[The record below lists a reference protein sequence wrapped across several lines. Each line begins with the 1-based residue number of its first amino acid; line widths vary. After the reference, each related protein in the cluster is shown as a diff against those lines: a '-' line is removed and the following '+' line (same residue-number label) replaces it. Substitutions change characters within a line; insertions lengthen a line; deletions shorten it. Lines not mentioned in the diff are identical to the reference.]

1 MTIFR
6 SLIFIYIRRTRLDMP
21 PGDTLILN
29 NLDEL
34 PDSIR
39 KIVDSLMGLHSY
51 QVPGQQKGPQYPFS
65 EWLMFLLLL
74 AIIAASAYFYVIRPA
89 SAQKRRSRKI
99 LTDNSADSA
108 VINIQYDQW
117 LHKSNPYYKS
127 LPADLKKRFMLRVVE
142 FKGSKE
148 FFYHFMKPEEQCSVL
163 ISGAA
168 VQLTFGLKRFLIKCF
183 PVINVIKK
191 EYTVA
196 GRDKILEGHVQ
207 INNQSINISWNN
219 FIADYEDYS
228 DSENLGLHE
237 MAHAISYDFLYG
249 NQENKNAAFN
259 TRFKEYIG
267 EAGLVFNDLLQGK
280 NDMLD
285 DYGSLNVEEFWAVSI
300 ETFFEN
306 PQEFRNK
313 MPAFYDAMC
322 NVLNQDPLREEKIID
337 KELAGLAN

>member
-1 MTIFR
+1 
-6 SLIFIYIRRTRLDMP
+6 MP

-29 NLDEL
+29 NPDEL
-34 PDSIR
+34 QDPIR
-39 KIVDSLMGLHSY
+39 KVVDSLMELHSNY
-51 QVPGQQKGPQYPFS
+51 LPGEQKGPQYPFP

-89 SAQKRRSRKI
+89 SAQKRRFRKKFA
-99 LTDNSADSA
+99 DDSSDSA
-108 VINIQYDQW
+108 VLDIQYDQW
-117 LHKSNPYYKS
+117 LNKSNPYYKS
-127 LPADLKKRFMLRVVE
+127 LPADLKKRFIRRVVE
-142 FKGSKE
+142 FKESKE
-148 FFYHFMKPEEQCSVL
+148 FFYHFMQPEEQCSVL

-183 PVINVIKK
+183 PVINIIKK
-191 EYTVA
+191 AYTVS
-196 GRDKILEGHVQ
+196 GRDKILEWHVQ
-207 INNQSINISWNN
+207 INNHSINISWDN
-219 FIADYEDYS
+219 FIDDYEDYT

-267 EAGLVFNDLLQGK
+267 EAGPVFNDLLQGK

-285 DYGSLNVEEFWAVSI
+285 DYGGLNVEEFWAVSI

-313 MPAFYDAMC
+313 MPAFYDAIC
-322 NVLNQDPLREEKIID
+322 KILNQDPLREEKIID